1 MTSKEKEITLVM
13 NIQVTKI
20 VKIAPGNADEE
31 TANKAVDKAK
41 AQMLKKIGA
50 ACDNVTVIKEKRFPN
65 LEG

>member
-1 MTSKEKEITLVM
+1 MATNEKEITLVM

-20 VKIAPGNADEE
+20 VKIAGNADEE
-31 TANKAVDKAK
+31 PANKSVDKAK

-50 ACDNVTVIKEKRFPN
+50 ACDDVRVIKEKRFPN